1 MWHAYPSRVPA
12 TALVANHGDFFNT
25 HTSKPISCVV
35 WIRDND
41 VTLPVYTVRAGTIS
55 KTGSLRAA
63 AIKSARGVGWDGKV
77 RRRTNPRSGDA
88 RRGANTSLS
97 TLPAVSGGNSTTVMG
112 RWLRPRLS
120 TPSPAVRRLRTQLE
134 LSWRWVET
142 RKLRPLRSAI
152 AKQERVRLPE
162 RTRAGLERVRR
173 EGKRL
178 GRPVAKVDS
187 AAIRRMREQ
196 GESWSEIA
204 RRTGLSRGT
213 VQKVGVRAAATAT
226 AG

>member
-1 MWHAYPSRVPA
+1 MCNEYKTRGSGCS
-12 TALVANHGDFFNT
+12 TSLVEGT
-25 HTSKPISCVV
+25 IV

-204 RRTGLSRGT
+204 RRTGLSRE
-213 VQKVGVRAAATAT
+213 
-226 AG
+226 

>member
-1 MWHAYPSRVPA
+1 MAASG
-12 TALVANHGDFFNT
+12 GD
-25 HTSKPISCVV
+25 KVGQRC
-35 WIRDND
+35 
-41 VTLPVYTVRAGTIS
+41 
-55 KTGSLRAA
+55 
-63 AIKSARGVGWDGKV
+63 VGWDGKV

-213 VQKVGVRAAATAT
+213 VQKLACERQPRPRLGEDRNCPRQGTFLPRHVKFPSTAHKKFPQRRH
-226 AG
+226 

>member
-1 MWHAYPSRVPA
+1 MKS
-12 TALVANHGDFFNT
+12 L
-25 HTSKPISCVV
+25 
-35 WIRDND
+35 
-41 VTLPVYTVRAGTIS
+41 
-55 KTGSLRAA
+55 LRADGKQCGTLTLAELLPLLWLLITVTSSTPTPASHLLCSVDSRQRCDTASLHSASRDDLENGMA
-63 AIKSARGVGWDGKV
+63 ASGGDKVGQRCVGWDGKV

-152 AKQERVRLPE
+152 AKQERVRP
-162 RTRAGLERVRR
+162 AGAHSC
-173 EGKRL
+173 GP
-178 GRPVAKVDS
+178 GAC
-187 AAIRRMREQ
+187 Q
-196 GESWSEIA
+196 A
-204 RRTGLSRGT
+204 RRKEAGTASSQSGFSRDP
-213 VQKVGVRAAATAT
+213 ANA
-226 AG
+226 

>member
-1 MWHAYPSRVPA
+1 MWHAPSRVPA

-55 KTGSLRAA
+55 KTGWLRAA
-63 AIKSARGVGWDGKV
+63 AIKSARGASAGTEKV